1 MKTPLSVA
9 VFFALA
15 YIIIKLIVF
24 NLGKSVELFVP
35 LILVNIMLIL
45 LAAIF
50 GLRAW
55 KKSHK
60 NESDSFLED
69 LKCTMRNISIYA
81 ILVSSFVF
89 IYYSYI
95 DKDFK
100 DQLAERQFANVT
112 QEDFKEM
119 QKRDPDMLKDKTL
132 DDYKKLKKNEM
143 QLFTSP
149 FMTTTITLMGLMLIG
164 FFYSLLVSLAWPR
177 FLNKVLM

>member
-1 MKTPLSVA
+1 MKSPLSIS
-9 VFFALA
+9 VFFALI
-15 YIIIKLIVF
+15 YVIIKLIVF

-35 LILVNIMLIL
+35 MILVNIMLIL
-45 LAAIF
+45 LAALF

-55 KKSHK
+55 KRKHK
-60 NESDSFLED
+60 NQEDSFLED
-69 LKCTMRNISIYA
+69 LKCTLRNTSMYA
-81 ILVSSFVF
+81 LLVSGFVF
-89 IYYSYI
+89 MYYSTI
-95 DKDFK
+95 DKDFR

-112 QEDFKEM
+112 QKDFKEM

-164 FFYSLLVSLAWPR
+164 FFYSLLISLAWPR
-177 FLNKVLM
+177 FLNKILM